1 MNITEKARNGF
12 LILKQEIMKSNL
24 LYIQFLALL
33 VSVVT
38 TSCSSDSDD
47 ESIENYATF
56 VKVDKAPDWQNE
68 WLDAMV
74 YTDSKPD
81 WELVDM
87 SDFDSHS
94 VLVVKLDKELIPRS
108 TDDDIMAVFVD
119 GECRAVSPRNVVS
132 DEISFVLNVR
142 GSSSG
147 FGSEFSLCYYS
158 GGLHQ
163 IFKVTE
169 QGGIL
174 INEYILGT
182 DKDFTLPLIYG
193 GNKFSDIT
201 ICIVQLPDNAPF
213 KQTDDDLIAAF
224 VGGECRG
231 VCKMKDNWL
240 RIFTHSPNEQVTLR
254 YYSAESGGVYTDC
267 TPIDY
272 NNGIYAYKTFAF

>member
-24 LYIQFLALL
+24 LYIQLLALL
-33 VSVVT
+33 VSVVM

-47 ESIENYATF
+47 ESIENHATF
-56 VKVDKAPDWQNE
+56 VKVDKDPDWQNE

-119 GECRAVSPRNVVS
+119 GECRAVSPRNVVY

>member
-24 LYIQFLALL
+24 LYIQLLTLL
-33 VSVVT
+33 VSVVM

-47 ESIENYATF
+47 ESIENHATF

-231 VCKMKDNWL
+231 VCKMKDNRL

>member
-24 LYIQFLALL
+24 LYIQLLALL
-33 VSVVT
+33 VSVVM
-38 TSCSSDSDD
+38 TSCSSDSDN
-47 ESIENYATF
+47 ESIENHATF

-119 GECRAVSPRNVVS
+119 GECRAISPRNVVS

>member
-12 LILKQEIMKSNL
+12 LILKQEIMKNNL
-24 LYIQFLALL
+24 LYIQLLALL
-33 VSVVT
+33 VSVVM
-38 TSCSSDSDD
+38 TSCSSDSDN
-47 ESIENYATF
+47 ESIENHATF

-119 GECRAVSPRNVVS
+119 GECRAISPRNVVS

-240 RIFTHSPNEQVTLR
+240 RIFTHSDDELVQLR
-254 YYSAESGGVYTDC
+254 YYSVEKGGIYTDA
-267 TPIDY
+267 TLTEV
-272 NNGIYAYKTFAF
+272 NKLGAYRTLTF

>member
-24 LYIQFLALL
+24 LYIQLLALL
-33 VSVVT
+33 VSVVM

-47 ESIENYATF
+47 ERIENHATF

-119 GECRAVSPRNVVS
+119 GECRAISPRNVVS

>member
-24 LYIQFLALL
+24 LYIQLLTLL
-33 VSVVT
+33 VSVVM

-47 ESIENYATF
+47 ERIENHATF

-231 VCKMKDNWL
+231 VCKMKDNRL

>member
-24 LYIQFLALL
+24 LYIQLLALL
-33 VSVVT
+33 VSVVM

-47 ESIENYATF
+47 ESIENHATF

-119 GECRAVSPRNVVS
+119 GECRAISPRNVVS

-231 VCKMKDNWL
+231 VCKMKDNRL

>member
-24 LYIQFLALL
+24 LYIQLLALL
-33 VSVVT
+33 VSVVM

-47 ESIENYATF
+47 ESIENHATF

-169 QGGIL
+169 HGGIL

-182 DKDFTLPLIYG
+182 DKDFTLPIVFG
-193 GNKFSDIT
+193 GTKFSNIT
-201 ICIVQLPDNAPF
+201 LCAVNVPDNAPF

-224 VGGECRG
+224 VGDECRG
-231 VCKMKDNWL
+231 VCKKNSVGL
-240 RIFTHSPNEQVTLR
+240 IIFTHSDDELVQLR
-254 YYSAESGGVYTDC
+254 YYSVEKGGIYTDA
-267 TPIDY
+267 TLTEV
-272 NNGIYAYKTFAF
+272 NKLGAYRTLTF

>member
-24 LYIQFLALL
+24 LYIQLLALL
-33 VSVVT
+33 VSVVM

-47 ESIENYATF
+47 ESIENHATF

-119 GECRAVSPRNVVS
+119 GECRAMSPRNVVS

-169 QGGIL
+169 HGGFL

-182 DKDFTLPLIYG
+182 DKDFTLPIVFG
-193 GNKFSDIT
+193 GTKFSNIT
-201 ICIVQLPDNAPF
+201 LCVVNVPDNAPF

-224 VGGECRG
+224 VGDECRG
-231 VCKMKDNWL
+231 VCKKKDNWL

-254 YYSAESGGVYTDC
+254 YYSVEKGGIYTDA
-267 TPIDY
+267 TLTEV
-272 NNGIYAYKTFAF
+272 NKLGAYRTLTF

>member
-24 LYIQFLALL
+24 LYIQLLALL
-33 VSVVT
+33 VSVVM

-47 ESIENYATF
+47 ERIENHATF

-81 WELVDM
+81 WELVDL

-119 GECRAVSPRNVVS
+119 GECRAMSPRNVVS

-231 VCKMKDNWL
+231 VCKMKDNLL

-272 NNGIYAYKTFAF
+272 NNGIAYKTFAF